1 MKRVNEIIFILAL
14 IQLFSCAQQSSP
26 TGGPKDTI
34 PPILVQSFPPKGQTK
49 VNPKEVTLIFSETI
63 IINNPKEQIL
73 ITPDVEKKFELEG
86 KNKTATLKFETALQE
101 NTTYLINFRDAVQ
114 DITEKNPVD
123 NLKLAFSTG
132 LYIDSLKIDGTVYDL
147 MKNKEV
153 KDATVALYNSDTFN
167 IFKHKP
173 SYITKTND
181 KGQYIFEYLKN
192 GKYYLYAFEDRN
204 KNLITDSRNENFGFK
219 TDQLLL
225 DKNIQGM
232 NLSLIKMDSRLQK
245 ISSNRPYNTY
255 TTLTF
260 AKGLQD
266 YQLTST
272 EYDSIYSSYAGSR
285 AAINIYNT
293 FNLEDSLAIRIQA
306 ADSLN
311 QTIDSTLYIKF
322 IKRETTPEKF
332 TVNIS
337 DLKLTAGKG
346 ELTGKGTFTKPI
358 YSINQDSIFLRIDS
372 VRQMKLTQQ
381 NLTINNKTREITLQA
396 SFDKNLFATKQEES
410 PIKPSNKEQ
419 MELYFGKGSFIS
431 VEKDSSAIIRQKINP
446 LKEED
451 LGTIKF
457 QIQTT
462 NKNFITELLTKD
474 YKLVASKTNQLT
486 PTFVDLVPGDYILR
500 VTIDQDGNGKWS
512 PGNFYTKKEPEPFV
526 YYINEKRTNIV
537 SLKANWDI
545 GPLLIKF

>member
-1 MKRVNEIIFILAL
+1 MKRVNEIIFILVL
-14 IQLFSCAQQSSP
+14 IHLFSCAQQSSP

-34 PPILVQSFPPKGQTK
+34 PPVLVQSNPLKGQTTI
-49 VNPKEVTLIFSETI
+49 NPKEITLLFSENVI
-63 IINNPKEQIL
+63 VNNPKEQIL
-73 ITPDVEKKFELEG
+73 ITPDIEKKFELEA
-86 KNKTATLKFETALQE
+86 KNKTATLKFETELQA
-101 NTTYLINFRDAVQ
+101 NTTYLINFRDAIQ
-114 DITEKNPVD
+114 DITEKNPAD
-123 NLKLAFSTG
+123 TLKLAFSTG
-132 LYIDSLKIDGTVYDL
+132 AYIDSLRIDGTIYDL
-147 MKNKEV
+147 LKNKEI
-153 KDATVALYNSDTFN
+153 KDATVALYSDDTFS

-181 KGQYIFEYLKN
+181 KGRYGFEYLKN

-204 KNLITDSRNENFGFK
+204 KNLVADSRNESFGFK
-219 TDQLLL
+219 KEQLIL
-225 DKNIQGM
+225 DKNIKGL
-232 NLSLIKMDSRLQK
+232 NLNLIKLDSRPQK

-255 TTLTF
+255 TSITL

-266 YQLTST
+266 YRLTST
-272 EYDSIYSSYAGSR
+272 EYDTVFSSYGANR
-285 AAINIYNT
+285 ATINIYNT
-293 FNLEDSLAIRIQA
+293 FNSEDSLAIRIRA
-306 ADSLN
+306 IDSLT
-311 QTIDSTLYIKF
+311 QTVDSTLFIKF

-358 YSINQDSIFLRIDS
+358 YSISQDSIFLRIDS
-372 VRQMKLTQQ
+372 ANQIKLTAQ
-381 NLTINNKTREITLQA
+381 NLIINNQTRELTLHA
-396 SFDKNLFATKQEES
+396 NFEKSLFATKPEE
-410 PIKPSNKEQ
+410 PQTKPPTKEQ

-457 QIQTT
+457 QLETT
-462 NKNFITELLTKD
+462 HKNFIAELLNKD
-474 YKLVASKTNQLT
+474 YKVVSTKINQLT
-486 PTFVDLVPGDYILR
+486 STFVDLIPGDYILR
-500 VTIDQDGNGKWS
+500 ITIDQDANGKWS
-512 PGNFYTKKEPEPFV
+512 AGNFYTKKEPEPFV